1 MEMVKWY
8 LIVEKC
14 AGLWYNSNNGTTTY
28 GFTSSYGSGTQGYL
42 RVGKILFAQPYA
54 NATIKIQLYRRGS
67 TRTYDTYLVFENSSS
82 LDTNIAS
89 FKIDNFPGA
98 EYLDVYAVKVDTGVW
113 DIYVYK
119 NIADDSISAVFT
131 IPNYMRDKI
140 MFEFLEDIVTTK
152 HQGAVTATVF
162 PIPFVEATGT
172 LTAGSTTLVIQNG
185 AISTASTIDVYT
197 DTFGV
202 APTNIGV
209 SSGQVTLTFDSQ
221 ASDLGVKIRIT

>member
-1 MEMVKWY
+1 M
-8 LIVEKC
+8 
-14 AGLWYNSNNGTTTY
+14 N
-28 GFTSSYGSGTQGYL
+28 
-42 RVGKILFAQPYA
+42 
-54 NATIKIQLYRRGS
+54 
-67 TRTYDTYLVFENSSS
+67 
-82 LDTNIAS
+82 
-89 FKIDNFPGA
+89 
-98 EYLDVYAVKVDTGVW
+98 
-113 DIYVYK
+113 IYVYK

-152 HQGAVTATVF
+152 HQGAVTATLF
-162 PIPFVEATGT
+162 SIPFVEATGT
-172 LTAGSTTLVIQNG
+172 LTAGSTVLTIQNG

-202 APTNIGV
+202 SPTNIGV